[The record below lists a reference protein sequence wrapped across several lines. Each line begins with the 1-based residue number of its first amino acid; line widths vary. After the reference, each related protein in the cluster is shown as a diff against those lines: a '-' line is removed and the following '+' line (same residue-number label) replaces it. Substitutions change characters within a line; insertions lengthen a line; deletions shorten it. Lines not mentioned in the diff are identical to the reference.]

1 MIDILIKLS
10 IIFLIII
17 FIKSIIYVHKF
28 DENAQLININDIEKI
43 TKGKKILNPLLL
55 DYGNIEDIDFSNF
68 VKENMNS
75 HYEQY
80 DTIIRL
86 LDFYLNKDVYIY
98 KNTKLLKDLK
108 LNNKMEEIHSIF
120 KLQLSNNEKYFLSV
134 FQGNNKINL
143 QKNIH
148 DIMLIYCID
157 GACNINILNPK
168 HKDLID
174 YKKDNLDKWHIDIEL
189 KEGMILYIP
198 CEWYYKIE
206 TKEDCKLLHAE
217 SDTYFTSLYNE
228 YRN

>member
-28 DENAQLININDIEKI
+28 NENAQLININDIEKI
-43 TKGKKILNPLLL
+43 TKGKKILDPLLL

-98 KNTKLLKDLK
+98 KNSKLLKDLK
-108 LNNKMEEIHSIF
+108 LNNKIEEIHSIF

>member
-28 DENAQLININDIEKI
+28 NENAQLININDIEKI
-43 TKGKKILNPLLL
+43 TKGKKILDPLLL

-98 KNTKLLKDLK
+98 KNPKLLKDLK
-108 LNNKMEEIHSIF
+108 LKNKIEEIHSIF

-198 CEWYYKIE
+198 CEWYYKME

>member
-28 DENAQLININDIEKI
+28 NENAQLININDIEKI
-43 TKGKKILNPLLL
+43 TKGKKILDPLLL

-98 KNTKLLKDLK
+98 KNSKLLKDLK
-108 LNNKMEEIHSIF
+108 LKNKIEEIHSIF

-198 CEWYYKIE
+198 CEWYYKME

>member
-28 DENAQLININDIEKI
+28 NENAQLININDIEKI
-43 TKGKKILNPLLL
+43 TKGKKILDPLLL

-98 KNTKLLKDLK
+98 KNSKLLKDLK
-108 LNNKMEEIHSIF
+108 LNNKIEEIHSIF
-120 KLQLSNNEKYFLSV
+120 KLQLSNNEKYFVSV

>member
-28 DENAQLININDIEKI
+28 NENAQLININDIEKI
-43 TKGKKILNPLLL
+43 TKGKKILDPLLL

-98 KNTKLLKDLK
+98 KNSKLLKDLK